1 MANTSI
7 EFSPISGSLGALV
20 SGVDFAS
27 ELPAESKKAL
37 YEGWLKYQVLIFEGQ
52 ELTNQQFKS
61 VARYFGEIEIEPFI
75 GKVEDDD
82 EIEIL
87 GHHPV
92 TEWAPNPCLYHID
105 MAMQEVPSKG
115 AVLYAVDPPKAGGDT
130 IWVNAY
136 AAWEALSDS
145 MQQFLLD
152 KKGLFT
158 AAHRNALDGFIRG
171 GQKTHEIATA
181 FLQHRSEHP
190 IVHTH
195 PETGRKALYVD
206 ELFMWSIVDLAPDES
221 DAIRDFLF
229 SHVAKSEFQ
238 CRYHW
243 RPGSMAIWD
252 NRCTLH
258 KRVDDTDSRRIMHR
272 LPILGEASPE
282 LVFTAQTAEQGT
294 FG

>member
-7 EFSPISGSLGALV
+7 EFAPISGSLGALV

-27 ELPAESKKAL
+27 ELPEESVKAL
-37 YEGWLKYQVLIFEGQ
+37 QEGWLKYQVLIFEDQ

-61 VARYFGEIEIEPFI
+61 VAGYFGEIEIEEFI
-75 GKVEDDD
+75 GKVEGDD

-87 GHHPV
+87 GRHPV
-92 TEWAPNPCLYHID
+92 SEWAPSPCFYHID
-105 MAMQEVPSKG
+105 VSMREVPSKG
-115 AVLYAVDPPKAGGDT
+115 AALYAIDIPKAGGDT

-152 KKGLFT
+152 KKGLFS
-158 AAHRNALDGFIRG
+158 AVHRNVLDGIIRG
-171 GQKTHEIATA
+171 GQKTHKIATE

-190 IVHTH
+190 IVCTH
-195 PETGRKALYVD
+195 PETGRKYLFVD
-206 ELFMWSIVDLAPDES
+206 ELFMWSIVGLPPDES

-229 SHVAKSEFQ
+229 RHVAKSEFQ

-243 RPGSMAIWD
+243 RLGSMAIWD

-258 KRVDDTDSRRIMHR
+258 KRVDDTNSRRIMHR
-272 LPILGEASPE
+272 LPILGEARPAS
-282 LVFTAQTAEQGT
+282 
-294 FG
+294 

>member
-1 MANTSI
+1 MLLQISKNKEPLEMANTSI
-7 EFSPISGSLGALV
+7 EFAPISGSLGALV
-20 SGVDFAS
+20 TGVDFAS
-27 ELPAESKKAL
+27 ELPAESLKTL
-37 YEGWLKYQVLIFEGQ
+37 HEGWLKYQVLIFEGQ
-52 ELTNQQFKS
+52 ELTNEQFKS

-87 GHHPV
+87 GQHEIS
-92 TEWAPNPCLYHID
+92 EWAPSPCLYHID
-105 MAMQEVPSKG
+105 TSMQEVPSKG

-158 AAHRNALDGFIRG
+158 AVHRNALDGFIRG

-195 PETGRKALYVD
+195 PETGRKALFVD
-206 ELFMWSIVDLAPDES
+206 ELFMWSIVDLEPAES

-243 RPGSMAIWD
+243 RPGSVAIWD

-258 KRVDDTDSRRIMHR
+258 KRADDTKSRRIMHR
-272 LPILGEASPE
+272 LPILGEASP
-282 LVFTAQTAEQGT
+282 VS
-294 FG
+294 

>member
-7 EFSPISGSLGALV
+7 EFAPISGSLGALV

-27 ELPAESKKAL
+27 ELPAESLKAL
-37 YEGWLKYQVLIFEGQ
+37 HEGWLKYQVLIFEGQ

-61 VARYFGEIEIEPFI
+61 VAGYFGEIEIEEFI
-75 GKVEDDD
+75 GKVEGDD

-87 GHHPV
+87 GQNVV

-152 KKGLFT
+152 KKGVFT
-158 AAHRNALDGFIRG
+158 AAHRKALDGIIRG
-171 GQKTHEIATA
+171 GQKTHEIATE
-181 FLQHRSEHP
+181 FLQHRSEHT
-190 IVHTH
+190 IVCTH
-195 PETGRKALYVD
+195 PETGRKALFVD
-206 ELFMWSIVDLAPDES
+206 ELFMWSIKDLDFDEN
-221 DAIRDFLF
+221 DAICSFLF
-229 SHVAKSEFQ
+229 KHISKPEFQ
-238 CRYHW
+238 CRYKW
-243 RPGSMAIWD
+243 RAGSLAIWD

-258 KRVDDTDSRRIMHR
+258 RRVDDTNSRRIMHR
-272 LPILGEASPE
+272 LPIRGEARPE
-282 LVFTAQTAEQGT
+282 R
-294 FG
+294 

>member
-7 EFSPISGSLGALV
+7 EFSPMSGSLGALV

-37 YEGWLKYQVLIFEGQ
+37 YEGWLKYQVLIIEGQ

-61 VARYFGEIEIEPFI
+61 VAGYFGEIEIEPFI
-75 GKVEDDD
+75 GKVEGDD

-87 GHHPV
+87 GQNLV
-92 TEWAPNPCLYHID
+92 TEWAPSPCLYHID
-105 MAMQEVPSKG
+105 VSMQEVPSKG
-115 AVLYAVDPPKAGGDT
+115 AVLYAVEIPKAGGDT

-158 AAHRNALDGFIRG
+158 AAHRKALDGFIRG
-171 GQKTHEIATA
+171 GQKTHEMATA
-181 FLQHRSEHP
+181 FLQDPSEHP

-195 PETGRKALYVD
+195 PETGRKALFVD
-206 ELFMWSIVDLAPDES
+206 ELFMWSIKDLNFDEN
-221 DAIRDFLF
+221 DAICSFLF
-229 SHVAKSEFQ
+229 KHISKPEFQ
-238 CRYHW
+238 CRYKW
-243 RPGSMAIWD
+243 RAGSLAIWD

-258 KRVDDTDSRRIMHR
+258 RRVDDTNSRRIMHR
-272 LPILGEASPE
+272 LPIRGEASPE
-282 LVFTAQTAEQGT
+282 S
-294 FG
+294 